1 MNQNSEELNHQH
13 DELVPQHEPHV
24 LEDSHHDEESEHLEN
39 YKQLNKQQLVE
50 EYESLAG
57 NEDIMAVR
65 EKINAVEEAFRQILL
80 DEKAQADHDTES
92 DDEEDKREKKS
103 DPLTDRYYAAQK
115 IIKKK
120 KHDYA
125 IAQEKQKEQNLA
137 IKRELIERLKH
148 IIQNEENLQRA
159 FNAFHEIQ
167 DKWRSTG
174 VVPFNEAKDLQ
185 LNYRHFT
192 DRFYEYIKINRELQD
207 LDWKKN
213 LELKIGLCE
222 EAEALMFEPSVKTAL
237 DKLAMLQSKW
247 HETGP
252 VHRDHRTEII
262 ERFKKAADAVYS
274 RRKEQIEK
282 LKVQQEQNANLKTAI
297 CEETEQ
303 IQLPENATF
312 NDWKKISESVDRLW
326 ERWKK
331 TGRAEKNK
339 NEELWQRFRKAN
351 DVIFKKRKA
360 FFDQRKK
367 EFQTNLQKKND
378 ICSRAEALANSLDWK
393 AAAAEMRKLNE
404 EWKKVGFVP
413 GKLADK
419 VWDRFRKANQVVYEM
434 RQNHFAETDKELEAN
449 LEKKL
454 DLISRIENFQLSGE
468 RKPDFEALKN
478 FQHEW
483 SEIGLVPFAK
493 KNEIYNRYKNA
504 IDALFDKMRLSEMER
519 SELRFKDRLDHL
531 KTSPDGKQK
540 MREEERVLSNK
551 ISHIN
556 NELNTLENN
565 LGFFAKSKNADQI
578 KKDFEEKI
586 NKAKSELN
594 RLRQQLNLIREAK

>member
-1 MNQNSEELNHQH
+1 MNQNSEELNNHP
-13 DELVPQHEPHV
+13 DELIPHGETHV
-24 LEDSHHDEESEHLEN
+24 LEASHHDEEAEHLEN

-57 NEDIMAVR
+57 NEDVMSVR
-65 EKINAVEEAFRQILL
+65 ERINAVEEAFRQIIQ
-80 DEKAQADHDTES
+80 DEKAQAANEAEPE
-92 DDEEDKREKKS
+92 DEDEKAEKKT
-103 DPLTDRYYAAQK
+103 DPLTDRFYAAQK

-120 KHDYA
+120 KHDFT
-125 IAQEKQKEQNLA
+125 IAQEKQKEANLA
-137 IKRELIERLKH
+137 IKRDLIEKLKH

-159 FNAFHEIQ
+159 FTAFHDIQ
-167 DKWRSTG
+167 EKWRNTG

-192 DRFYEYIKINRELQD
+192 DKFYEYIKINRELQD

-222 EAEALMFEPSVKTAL
+222 EAEALMFEASVKTAL

-282 LKVQQEQNANLKTAI
+282 LREQQEHNAKLKTEI
-297 CEETEQ
+297 CEEVEK
-303 IQLPENATF
+303 IEIPENVSF
-312 NDWKKISESVDRLW
+312 NDWKKISESVDQLW

-331 TGRAEKNK
+331 SGRAEKNL

-351 DVIFKKRKA
+351 DVIFKKRRA

-378 ICSRAEALANSLDWK
+378 ICTRAEALANSLDWK

-419 VWDRFRKANQVVYEM
+419 VWDRFRKANQAVFEM

-483 SEIGLVPFAK
+483 SDIGLVPFAK

-519 SELRFKDRLDHL
+519 TELRFKDRLDHL

-551 ISHIN
+551 ITHIN

-578 KKDFEEKI
+578 KKDFEDKI
-586 NKAKSELN
+586 SKAKSELA

>member
-1 MNQNSEELNHQH
+1 MNQNSEELNHHQ
-13 DELVPQHEPHV
+13 DELLPHHETHV
-24 LEDSHHDEESEHLEN
+24 LEASHHDEEAEHLEN
-39 YKQLNKQQLVE
+39 YKQLSKQQLVE

-57 NEDIMAVR
+57 NEDVLSVR
-65 EKINAVEEAFRQILL
+65 ERINAVEEAFRQIIQ
-80 DEKAQADHDTES
+80 DEKAQADNKAVPE
-92 DDEEDKREKKS
+92 EEDNKHEKKT
-103 DPLTDRYYAAQK
+103 DALTDRFYAAQK
-115 IIKKK
+115 IIRKK
-120 KHDYA
+120 KHDFA
-125 IAQEKQKEQNLA
+125 VAQEKQKEANLA
-137 IKRELIERLKH
+137 IKRELIEKLKH

-159 FNAFHEIQ
+159 FNAFHDIQ
-167 DKWRSTG
+167 EKWRNTG
-174 VVPFNEAKDLQ
+174 IVPFNEAKDLQ

-192 DRFYEYIKINRELQD
+192 DKFYEYIKINRELQD

-282 LKVQQEQNANLKTAI
+282 LKEQQGQNAKLKTQI
-297 CEETEQ
+297 CEEVEK
-303 IQLPENATF
+303 IEIPENVSF
-312 NDWKKISESVDRLW
+312 NDWKKISESVDQLW

-331 TGRAEKNK
+331 SGRAEKNA

-367 EFQTNLQKKND
+367 EFQANLQKKND
-378 ICSRAEALANSLDWK
+378 ICTRAEALANSLDWK
-393 AAAAEMRKLNE
+393 AAAVEMRKLNE

-419 VWDRFRKANQVVYEM
+419 VWDRFRKANQAVFEI
-434 RQNHFAETDKELEAN
+434 RQNHFAETDKELEVN

-483 SEIGLVPFAK
+483 SDTGLVPFSK
-493 KNEIYNRYKNA
+493 KNEIYNRYKKA
-504 IDALFDKMRLSEMER
+504 IDALFDKMRLSEIER
-519 SELRFKDRLDHL
+519 TELRFKDRLDHL

-556 NELNTLENN
+556 NKLNTLENN

-586 NKAKSELN
+586 NKAKGELA
-594 RLRQQLNLIREAK
+594 RLRQQLNLLKNVR